1 MNIFNMLNILSI
13 YAELLQI
20 LVFIYI
26 LGVLINFG
34 VIEGDAG
41 AILWGKFE
49 TDRQR
54 HLWVKFEI
62 TPDSM
67 AVLILDGRTT
77 VSRGIP
83 V

>member
-41 AILWGKFE
+41 AIL
-49 TDRQR
+49 
-54 HLWVKFEI
+54 
-62 TPDSM
+62 
-67 AVLILDGRTT
+67 
-77 VSRGIP
+77 
-83 V
+83 